1 MKSDQS
7 NWLVQG
13 VGDATQTCTQC
24 SEEYPSISHPGVFM
38 KGEVLF
44 VTDSLYLAALS
55 TTSLPPGD
63 DQTRG
68 VIIASCKPT
77 L

>member
-1 MKSDQS
+1 MISDQS

-13 VGDATQTCTQC
+13 VGAMRLKLAH

-44 VTDSLYLAALS
+44 VTDSLYLAALI

-63 DQTRG
+63 DQT
-68 VIIASCKPT
+68 SHNCQ